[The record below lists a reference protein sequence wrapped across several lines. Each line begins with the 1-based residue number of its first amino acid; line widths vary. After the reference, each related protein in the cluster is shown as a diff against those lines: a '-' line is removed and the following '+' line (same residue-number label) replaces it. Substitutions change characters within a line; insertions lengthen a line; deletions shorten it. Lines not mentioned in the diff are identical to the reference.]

1 MKEARLQTALLR
13 RSIAAALTAAA
24 AVMLAAA
31 PAQKTRAV
39 IFVMTDGLRWQE
51 VFRGADAALMDQEHG
66 GVKDAGPLRR
76 DYWRETPQDRREAL
90 MPFLWRDIAKAGQ
103 IFGNRDVGSDSS
115 VTNAFNISYP
125 GYSEALTGFADPRIH
140 SNDAIPNPN
149 VTVLEWLHQKPAYR
163 GRVAAFAG
171 WATFTAI
178 LNAGRA
184 GFPVNAG
191 FDPFVPDKTTPR
203 LELLN
208 QLKAEMPRVFE
219 GVPFDSIPFYTAL
232 EYLKQKKPRVL
243 FLSLG
248 ETDEWAHEGEYA
260 QYLRAAHRVDAYLRV
275 LWETLQSMPEY
286 RGAATLIVATD
297 HGRGDSGNDWKGHG
311 TSLPDSKYNW
321 MAFLGPDTRALG
333 ERSCGGPVT
342 QSQIAATLA
351 ALLGE
356 DYAGAVPAA
365 AKAIGDVLP

>member
-1 MKEARLQTALLR
+1 MPTPLVR
-13 RSIAAALTAAA
+13 RSMAAALLAAA
-24 AVMLAAA
+24 AVMLAAE
-31 PAQKTRAV
+31 PANHKTGAV

-51 VFRGADAALMDQEHG
+51 VFRGADAALMDKEHG
-66 GVKDAGPLRR
+66 GVTDAEALRR
-76 DYWRETPQDRREAL
+76 AYWRDTPQERREAL
-90 MPFLWRDIAKAGQ
+90 MPFLWRDIAKEGQ
-103 IFGNRDVGSDSS
+103 VFGNRDLGADSS
-115 VTNAFNISYP
+115 VTNTFNISYP
-125 GYSEALTGFADPRIH
+125 GYNEALTGVADPRIH

-149 VTVLEWLHQKPAYR
+149 VTVLEWLNQKPAYR

-171 WATFTAI
+171 WATFAAI
-178 LNAGRA
+178 LNTKRA

-191 FDPFVPDKTTPR
+191 FEPFVADEMTPR

-208 QLKAEMPRVFE
+208 QLKAEMPRLFD

-248 ETDEWAHEGEYA
+248 ETDEWAHQGDYA

-275 LWETLQSMPEY
+275 LWATLQSMPEY
-286 RGAATLIVATD
+286 RGAATLMVATD
-297 HGRGDSGNDWKGHG
+297 HGRGDGGNDWKGHG
-311 TSLPDSKYNW
+311 ERLPDSKSNW

-333 ERSCGGPVT
+333 ERSRSRPVT

-356 DYAGAVPAA
+356 DYTASVPAA
-365 AKAIGDVLP
+365 GKAIGDVLQ